1 MKRLI
6 TYFKKPISA
15 SASASGAGTKQELAA
30 VLFFFFAAFSS
41 TFLLAASRFWDDW
54 TMFYLDSPLRLEWFQ
69 MTGNHVFGHLNNLI
83 YSLPHPGIIY
93 FFISTLSL
101 AGALIFLWLS
111 LTSITAISRGQRI
124 FITAFFT
131 VFPVYFARACQISA
145 FNRNLPCLLFFLGLY
160 LTIQSFNKKKTSLR
174 IISLAT
180 LMMSFFLYSLLTFYL
195 VVLIY
200 LIYQHLEKTKA
211 RPSLFSWLAY
221 TDYLALPLVF
231 WTLRQIFF
239 RPTGM
244 FEESNHPSLAF
255 LTWPNIWEAV
265 HVNLIEVYQKYVF
278 GTFAAHPWLVILLS
292 VLIFAILNRVITGS
306 SRRVS
311 KSDVVFLGIGII
323 AFFAALLPY
332 ILINKI
338 PSNSG
343 WLSRYQVLLP
353 LGGGMITYY
362 TCRII
367 LCLVR
372 APRAAALAVFAI
384 LLSTMIISHNRMYL
398 ALHRESLKHQALI
411 EHFRDN
417 EQIKELTNE
426 LFLVYDP
433 HGKHSKILELYVP
446 FTWEYIGMLKAAF
459 SDTRRVATSILI
471 PSPGALLI
479 DKTINWRF
487 IFWSGIQAK
496 FSATPYVV
504 MMNSSRIKD
513 VDLIQQLNLA
523 GHSLVRK
530 EQFKTSLKKL
540 IDVYVVPWKIF
551 KGIMQQ
557 YNSGNDNSPVT
568 PMP

>member
-41 TFLLAASRFWDDW
+41 TFLLTASRFWDDW
-54 TMFYLDSPLRLEWFQ
+54 TMFYLDSPLRLKWFK
-69 MTGNHVFGHLNNLI
+69 MTGNHIFGHLNNLV
-83 YSLPHPGIIY
+83 YTMPHPDVAY
-93 FFISTLSL
+93 FLISTLSL
-101 AGALIFLWLS
+101 AGASIFLWLS

-131 VFPVYFARACQISA
+131 VFPVYFARVCQISA

-160 LTIQSFNKKKTSLR
+160 LTIQALRKKNITLR
-174 IISLAT
+174 ILSLAT
-180 LMMSFFLYSLLTFYL
+180 FMMSFFLYSLLPFFIII
-195 VVLIY
+195 LIY
-200 LIYQHLEKTKA
+200 IIYQHLEKTKA

-221 TDYLALPLVF
+221 MDYFALPLIF
-231 WTLRQIFF
+231 WAIRQIFF

-244 FEESNHPSLAF
+244 FDGSNHPSPAF
-255 LTWPNIWEAV
+255 LTLPNLWEAV

-278 GTFAAHPWLVILLS
+278 GTFAVHPWLVILLS

-306 SRRVS
+306 SRRIS
-311 KSDVVFLGIGII
+311 KSDIVFLGIGII

-338 PSNSG
+338 PSNAG
-343 WLSRYQVLLP
+343 WTSRYQVLLP

-372 APRAAALAVFAI
+372 APRAVALAVFAI

-417 EQIKELTNE
+417 EKIKELTNE

-433 HGKHSKILELYVP
+433 HGKHSEILGLYVP
-446 FTWEYIGMLKAAF
+446 FTWEYIGMLKSAF
-459 SDTRRVATSILI
+459 PDTQRVATSVLI

-479 DKTINWRF
+479 DQSINWQF
-487 IFWSGIQAK
+487 IFWSGIQVK
-496 FSATPYVV
+496 FNATPYVA
-504 MMNSSRIKD
+504 MINSSRIRD
-513 VDLIQQLNLA
+513 VGLIQQLNLA
-523 GHSLVRK
+523 GNSLVQK
-530 EQFKTSLKKL
+530 DQFKTSLKKL
-540 IDVYVVPWKIF
+540 IDVYVVPWEIF

-557 YNSGNDNSPVT
+557 YNSGSENSPVT